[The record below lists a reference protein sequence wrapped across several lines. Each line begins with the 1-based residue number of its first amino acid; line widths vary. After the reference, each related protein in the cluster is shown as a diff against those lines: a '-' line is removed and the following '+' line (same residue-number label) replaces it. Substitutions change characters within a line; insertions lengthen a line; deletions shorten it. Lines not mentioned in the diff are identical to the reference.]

1 MQKKTDRVN
10 AHPVFRVVFITL
22 GIILVLLLLVNLGVI
37 LVLNQKSIT
46 DNIKAQVIKVIEA
59 NLDRQVDIGALAPD
73 IFNHLVV
80 QDVVIGPSRQPG
92 IDENLKK
99 NKEPFIRIEKVTIDY
114 SLLKLLFCQGNY
126 LKGLKSITLYQP
138 AINLE
143 YYGASN
149 EWNFFDLM
157 SSNDNSQAMT
167 MPEGIP
173 LYVKQGRVS
182 FKGMP
187 YMDKNQIYLGR
198 TINAKA
204 VVVTDNKV
212 DISFQGEA
220 SLPVTGWDVA
230 KWPSEWLPKNK
241 SQTGFYQVDG
251 KIMVDLKT
259 AEWTGKVDTYG
270 LDPAEF
276 NYWIAPNIGLDFYN
290 GKVDAKTELAYKN
303 GYLAFQGEAN
313 LKGVTFRSHLVPET
327 VEVLSGTVEYS
338 DQGLE
343 SWSAAGQIDNSKFIT
358 KGYTAGGWFDPRLFA
373 EVDFEKGK
381 LNIAEGYL
389 KADLYDRYYA
399 ISNNIASPMTNSF
412 PKRYGE
418 NFNWLKD
425 ISLQGLFAG
434 RFIVSGY
441 LSQLSISGDININSA
456 NINHPDFPFP
466 LTDVSGLVSYKDG
479 TVEITSVT
487 GKAETG
493 FFNINGNIED
503 VIIKPYLN
511 LALKIDKLALA
522 TINQKYPGLNA
533 NGTVSIKTDIGGF
546 YDQPFAVFSLETSP
560 GAVAGYNHEGMVLS
574 GRLANGVV
582 EIENLLAGFMGAK
595 VAAKGALA
603 LPDSLQQLLF
613 PQEKLR
619 RESFLEIDALG
630 LDPSV
635 VFESVATLQEKIP
648 LNLSTLK
655 GKLNLSLLARVSDWN
670 LAKAEVIGN
679 VETPK
684 LVYDNIKAA
693 NLKGG
698 FYLRD
703 GKIGLEGIQAELAPA
718 RVFLSGIV
726 PLNETDKLNLNLNI
740 SSFEPNAFAAL
751 FPQFKDLGGRMDLV
765 LRINGS
771 LNNPLASGSLDWL
784 NPAYKD
790 IKFQRL
796 SGKLNGDPKTEVI
809 NLINLN
815 LTSLSG
821 STHVIH
827 GFIKL
832 KDKIS
837 GKLALSIRNQDL
849 SEILEPLGYLDLAAG
864 SFSAEAT
871 LEGTLDDPLVKLD
884 LTTGPVNIMGVDMNN
899 MVAAITYNKGLMLIT
914 HSKGEISS
922 GSFSAFGSVDTYGQM
937 DLQLNLKK
945 LPLKDLPYPDE
956 YKRYLTAGFASYSGR
971 LTGNLTEPNI
981 RGEAVIEDAV
991 VLGQRIDR
999 IGGLFSLADQC
1010 LLISNSEIKWG
1021 QGFFSTKGK
1030 YDFKTQVLN
1039 GELTALRADLSKIA
1053 SIAGYKIPENIWA
1066 NFNAQISGTK
1076 NDPHLQLDLTKAT
1089 WMLKDI
1095 QPTLAAKIRYESGIL
1110 QVSDANLAVNGSNVL
1125 LAGNYNKNGALNV
1138 TMQGGNIDLKNIKT
1152 AFDFKQNLDGKV
1164 NFKANLAG
1172 SIENF
1177 KGQLELEAS
1186 NINYEQLQLKGLLG
1200 SFAIDNQGI
1209 RVTEFRASLE
1219 GNELSVT
1226 GTIPWP
1232 KEIEF
1237 VKNLLN
1243 NKQNGKELPLKLS
1256 VRSPKSNLSSLNG
1269 LIKGVTF
1276 NKGQLKVNVDV
1287 SGSWQKP
1294 EFNGYIT
1301 LADAS
1306 LNPASYPD
1314 AITDLKGEIIFSGN
1328 MAEINNVSAKIDQG
1342 SAKLGGI
1349 INLEP
1354 SNSNLSIT
1362 YTLTKIPYKTELVK
1376 TVITG
1381 RGQITGTLNQPLI
1394 SGHIELEDTD
1404 VNLAAYE
1411 GKPVQSYAKLP
1422 VKLDLNV
1429 DHKGDFRV
1437 RGLGLN
1443 AKGTGF
1449 VQITGSLA
1457 NLGLDGRVEA
1467 KEGSINYLDNIFEIT
1482 KAQLVFQRYRGIM
1495 PLISAEA
1502 LTRLP
1507 ESEVRVQINGT
1518 IGDLRTTLISDPPM
1532 SETEIIRKL
1541 TLHRFSNFAGGN
1553 IQQALTEEL
1562 LRIVSNQLEAT
1573 VLGDVENVMKE
1584 TFKLDE
1590 FKLEPNIMER
1600 TMKFK
1605 AGKYLFENLYF
1616 TYSRT
1621 LEIKAKEL
1629 MKLEYRI
1636 KPQTKLTAS
1645 LDDKGE
1651 FRLGIEFG
1659 INF

>member
-1 MQKKTDRVN
+1 MQKKTERVI
-10 AHPVFRVVFITL
+10 AHPVFRVAFITL
-22 GIILVLLLLVNLGVI
+22 GIILALLLLVNLGVI

-46 DNIKAQVIKVIEA
+46 DNIKAQVIKVMED
-59 NLDRQVDIGALAPD
+59 NLARQVEIGSLAPD
-73 IFNHLVV
+73 IFHRLVV
-80 QDVVIGPSRQPG
+80 QDVVIGPSKQPG
-92 IDENLKK
+92 IDEELKN
-99 NKEPFIRIEKVTIDY
+99 NKEPFLRIEKVIIDY
-114 SLLKLLFCQGNY
+114 SLIKLLFCQGNY
-126 LKGLKSITLYQP
+126 LKGLESITLYQP
-138 AINLE
+138 AVNLE
-143 YYGASN
+143 YYQASN
-149 EWNFFDLM
+149 TWNFFDLM
-157 SSNDNSQAMT
+157 SINQNYQAT
-167 MPEGIP
+167 SIPEGIP

-187 YMDKNQIYLGR
+187 YMDKNQIYLGK

-212 DISFQGEA
+212 DITFQGEA

-230 KWPSEWLPKNK
+230 KWPSEWLLKNK
-241 SQTGFYQVDG
+241 SQTSFYQVDG
-251 KIMVDLKT
+251 NVIVDLKT
-259 AEWTGKVDTYG
+259 LAWTGKVDTYG
-270 LDPAEF
+270 LDPADF
-276 NYWIAPNIGLDFYN
+276 NYWIAPNLGLDFYK
-290 GKVDAKTELAYKN
+290 GKVDAKTKLAYKN
-303 GYLAFQGEAN
+303 GYLEFQGEAN
-313 LKGVTFRSHLVPET
+313 LKGVDFKSYLAPLPVKD
-327 VEVLSGTVEYS
+327 LSGTVKYN

-343 SWSAAGQIDNSKFIT
+343 SWSATGQIDNSKFIT

-373 EVDFEKGK
+373 EVDFESGK
-381 LNIAEGYL
+381 LNLAEGYL
-389 KADLYDRYYA
+389 NADLYDRYYA
-399 ISNNIASPMTNSF
+399 ISNNEVSPHANSY
-412 PKRYGE
+412 PKKYGGD
-418 NFNWLKD
+418 FDWLKD
-425 ISLQGLFAG
+425 IYLQGLFTG
-434 RFIVSGY
+434 RFMVSGY
-441 LSQLSISGDININSA
+441 LSQLSISGDININAAS
-456 NINHPDFPFP
+456 INHPDFPFP

-503 VIIKPYLN
+503 IIIKPYLN
-511 LALKIDKLALA
+511 LELKVDKLDL
-522 TINQKYPGLNA
+522 TTMSQKYLGFNA
-533 NGTVSIKTDIGGF
+533 NGTVSVKTDIGGF

-560 GAVAGYNHEGMVLS
+560 GVVAGYNHEGMVLS

-582 EIENLLAGFMGAK
+582 EIEHLVARFMGAN

-603 LPDSLQQLLF
+603 LPDNLQQLLF
-613 PQEKLR
+613 PQEKLHR
-619 RESFLEIDALG
+619 DSFLEVNATG

-635 VFESVATLQEKIP
+635 VLNSAATLQEKIP

-655 GKLNLSLLARVSDWN
+655 GKLNVSLLASISDWN

-684 LVYDNIKAA
+684 LVYDNIKGA
-693 NLKGG
+693 NIKGG

-703 GKIGLEGIQAELAPA
+703 GKIGLEGIQAEIAPA

-726 PLNETDKLNLNLNI
+726 PLNESDKLNLDLNI
-740 SSFEPNAFAAL
+740 SSFEPNAFVAL
-751 FPQFKDLGGRMDLV
+751 FPQFKDLSGRIDLA

-771 LNNPLASGSLDWL
+771 LKNPLASGSLDWL

-796 SGKLNGDPKTEVI
+796 SGNLNGDPKTEVI
-809 NLINLN
+809 NLVNLN
-815 LTSLSG
+815 LSSLSG
-821 STHVIH
+821 SNHVIH

-849 SEILEPLGYLDLAAG
+849 GEILEPLGYLDLADG
-864 SFSAEAT
+864 TFSAEVAI
-871 LEGTLDDPLVKLD
+871 EGTADDPLVNVD
-884 LTTGPVNIMGVDMNN
+884 LTTGQVNIMGVDTNN
-899 MVAAITYNKGLMLIT
+899 MVAALTYNKGLLLIT
-914 HSKGEISS
+914 QSKGEFSS

-956 YKRYLTAGFASYSGR
+956 YKRYLKAGFASYSGR
-971 LTGNLTEPNI
+971 LTGNLTDPNI
-981 RGEAVIEDAV
+981 RGEAVIEDAI

-999 IGGLFSLADQC
+999 VGGLFSLANKC
-1010 LLISNSEIKWG
+1010 LIISNSEIKWG
-1021 QGFFSTKGK
+1021 QGFFSAKGK
-1030 YDFKTQVLN
+1030 CDFKTQELS
-1039 GELTALRADLSKIA
+1039 GELTALRADLNKIA
-1053 SIAGYKIPENIWA
+1053 AFFGYKIPENIWA
-1066 NFNAQISGTK
+1066 NFSAQISGTI
-1076 NDPHLQLDLTKAT
+1076 NDPHLHLDLTKAT

-1095 QPTLAAKIRYESGIL
+1095 QPTLAAKIRYENGII
-1110 QVSDANLAVNGSNVL
+1110 QVSDANLAVNGSNLL

-1138 TMQGGNIDLKNIKT
+1138 TTQGGNIDLKNIKS
-1152 AFDFKQNLDGKV
+1152 AFDFSQNLDGKV
-1164 NFKANLAG
+1164 DFKANLAG
-1172 SIENF
+1172 SIESF

-1209 RVTEFRASLE
+1209 RITEFRASLE

-1276 NKGQLKVNVDV
+1276 NKGQFKVNVDV

-1294 EFNGYIT
+1294 QFRGYIT
-1301 LADAS
+1301 LAEAS
-1306 LNPASYPD
+1306 LNHASYPD
-1314 AITDLKGEIIFSGN
+1314 TIADLKGEIIFSGN
-1328 MAEINNVSAKIDQG
+1328 MAEINNVSAKIGQG

-1354 SNSNLSIT
+1354 SNPNLSIS

-1376 TVITG
+1376 TVVTG

-1411 GKPVQSYAKLP
+1411 EKPVQSYAKLP
-1422 VKLDLNV
+1422 VKLDLNI
-1429 DHKGDFRV
+1429 DQKGDFRV

-1449 VQITGSLA
+1449 VQITGPLA

-1482 KAQLVFQRYRGIM
+1482 KAQLIFQRYRGVM

-1507 ESEVRVQINGT
+1507 DADVRVQINGT
-1518 IGDLRTTLISDPPM
+1518 IDDLRTTLISDPPM
-1532 SETEIIRKL
+1532 SETDIIRKL

-1562 LRIVSNQLEAT
+1562 LRIVSNQIEAT

-1621 LEIKAKEL
+1621 LEIKAKEM

-1645 LDDKGE
+1645 LDEKGE